1 VVAASSAPGTV
12 IHRMHAHKSR
22 LEEIAMNIIRSFAS
36 PLVAVAVTLGAS
48 GLAHADPPTL
58 TKALADVVEMG
69 KSFTKLEQERG
80 EAVAAL
86 KQAQAELDVVSK
98 LSPKATDDVTK
109 IQKRVDD
116 ANGSLKHL
124 DEVIARKQAA
134 FKESA
139 AKVVQEHANAPQPG
153 AGSNAGSNKAAANN
167 GQPGPNSDL
176 AAELEKLAAGR
187 VTAEAEL
194 AKAKAD
200 LDAVNKQD
208 PKLREKTE
216 ALKKQIEGAQ
226 RRIKHA
232 NDVLGPIP
240 KTVTFKAN
248 TPEEV
253 QQAQQL
259 PQKVQS
265 LLKPILEPYR
275 LNDKVTVKPTF
286 NPITKEGTITIQWK
300 GNP

>member
-1 VVAASSAPGTV
+1 MDPGCRLAAPGTV
-12 IHRMHAHKSR
+12 IHRMRANSR
-22 LEEIAMNIIRSFAS
+22 GLEKIAMNIIRSFAA
-36 PLVAVAVTLGAS
+36 PLVAVAVILGAP

-69 KSFTKLEQERG
+69 KSFAKLEQERG
-80 EAVAAL
+80 EAMAAL
-86 KQAQAELDVVSK
+86 KRAQAELDIVSK
-98 LSPKATDDVTK
+98 LSPKDTDDIAK
-109 IQKRVDD
+109 IQKRVDE
-116 ANGSLKHL
+116 ANGSLQRL
-124 DEVIARKQAA
+124 NDVIERKTRA

-139 AKVVQEHANAPQPG
+139 AKIAQEHANAPQP
-153 AGSNAGSNKAAANN
+153 APAAGSNKAGANN

-176 AAELEKLAAGR
+176 AAELEKLAADR
-187 VTAEAEL
+187 VKAEAEL

-200 LDAVNKQD
+200 LDALKKGD
-208 PKLREKTE
+208 PKAKTE
-216 ALKKQIEGAQ
+216 ALKKQIEDAQ

-240 KTVTFKAN
+240 KTVSFKAK

-259 PQKVQS
+259 PEKIRS
-265 LLKPILEPYR
+265 LLKPILEPYK
-275 LNDKVTVKPTF
+275 LNDKYSVQPLF
-286 NPITKEGTITIQWK
+286 NPITKEGSITIQWK

>member
-1 VVAASSAPGTV
+1 LPRRRNAHRHSSHGCEQ
-12 IHRMHAHKSR
+12 SR
-22 LEEIAMNIIRSFAS
+22 LEKIAMNIIRSFAL
-36 PLVAVAVTLGAS
+36 PLVAIAVTLGAS

-58 TKALADVVEMG
+58 TKALADVVEMS
-69 KSFTKLEQERG
+69 KSFAKLEQERG
-80 EAVAAL
+80 DAMAAL

-98 LSPKATDDVTK
+98 LSPTATDDVAK

-124 DEVIARKQAA
+124 DDVIARKQRA

-139 AKVVQEHANAPQPG
+139 AKVVQEHANSPQPG

-176 AAELEKLAAGR
+176 AAELEKLAADR
-187 VTAEAEL
+187 VKAEAEL

-200 LDAVNKQD
+200 LNAVNKQQD
-208 PKLREKTE
+208 PKLRDKTE

-253 QQAQQL
+253 QQAAQL

-275 LNDKVTVKPTF
+275 LNDKVSVKPTF